1 MRKKGNLDTRIQECG
16 DLLLATEGKFTNAI
30 EFIKAKEYIDYEA
43 VFGNNNPVYLDVG
56 CGLGGFAIEFAK
68 QNPNINL
75 IAIEMFSNVII
86 GAIDKAREY
95 NLPNLRFLNIRC
107 ECLEKNIKDAT
118 ISKIFL
124 NFSNPLHN
132 KSDEKQRLT
141 NQRFLK
147 IYSKLLKSDGII
159 CQKTDDRDF
168 FEYSLQSYKDNGFV
182 IIDECWDLAAKQDKD
197 NIITEHEQ
205 KYMKEG
211 KTIYRVIVKN
221 LPN

>member
-1 MRKKGNLDTRIQECG
+1 MRKKGNLDTRIKECG
-16 DLLLATEGKFTNAI
+16 DILLASEGTFTNAK
-30 EFIKAKEYIDYEA
+30 EYIKQKEYIDYKK
-43 VFGNNNPVYLDVG
+43 VFNNDNPVYLDVG

-86 GAIDKAREY
+86 GAIDKAAKE

-107 ECLEKNIKDAT
+107 ECLEKFIKDES
-118 ISKIFL
+118 IEKIFL

-141 NQRFLK
+141 NQRFLE
-147 IYSKLLKSDGII
+147 IYKKLLTSDGII

-168 FEYSLQSYKDNGFV
+168 FEYSLQSFKECGY
-182 IIDECWDLAAKQDKD
+182 IILDECWDLAKLNDKD
-197 NIITEHEQ
+197 NIVTEHEQ
-205 KYMKEG
+205 KYIAQG
-211 KTIYRVIVKN
+211 KTIYRVIVKKQ
-221 LPN
+221 